1 MEKEIQR
8 ALITKFRK
16 HIYAKVINACEKYNL
31 IKPHDKIAVCISGGK
46 DSFLLAKCMQEIL
59 KHGKMKFD
67 LEFIVMNPG
76 YKKEHLDNIIS
87 NAKLL
92 SIPIK
97 IFNGK
102 CKDRGNV

>member
-46 DSFLLAKCMQEIL
+46 DSMLLAKCIQEL
-59 KHGKMKFD
+59 QAHGPVPF
-67 LEFIVMNPG
+67 EAVYISMNPG
-76 YKKEHLDNIIS
+76 YNDENLHKKGGIIWLNIQ
-87 NAKLL
+87 L
-92 SIPIK
+92 
-97 IFNGK
+97 
-102 CKDRGNV
+102 